1 MANCSNDNNGIIV
14 GVTSA
19 YMWCIFKIKI
29 SCKKEQQQQHTQE
42 QTRFYITMM
51 ITIKVYTC
59 LSFSVFLCNKMR
71 VKSVYNVPEV
81 NWVKSKSQVGIKEMT
96 IIILYAICMWVA
108 LLFIFLNV
116 LDHVAIHYRTIGRP
130 KSDPVVFL
138 PNWLATVMA
147 ALDHIVCLRL
157 RLKLV

>member
-1 MANCSNDNNGIIV
+1 
-14 GVTSA
+14 
-19 YMWCIFKIKI
+19 MWCIFKIKFRAKRSSSNNI
-29 SCKKEQQQQHTQE
+29 HTQE
-42 QTRFYITMM
+42 QTRFYITMIM
-51 ITIKVYTC
+51 KLVYTC
-59 LSFSVFLCNKMR
+59 LSFSVFLCNKMC

-81 NWVKSKSQVGIKEMT
+81 NWVKSKSQIGIKEMT
-96 IIILYAICMWVA
+96 IIILYAMCMWVT

-138 PNWLATVMA
+138 PNWLATVTA
-147 ALDHIVCLRL
+147 ALDHIVCLGL

>member
-1 MANCSNDNNGIIV
+1 M
-14 GVTSA
+14 
-19 YMWCIFKIKI
+19 
-29 SCKKEQQQQHTQE
+29 
-42 QTRFYITMM
+42 
-51 ITIKVYTC
+51 
-59 LSFSVFLCNKMR
+59 
-71 VKSVYNVPEV
+71 YNVPEV

-138 PNWLATVMA
+138 LNWLATVMA
-147 ALDHIVCLRL
+147 ALDHIVCLGL

>member
-1 MANCSNDNNGIIV
+1 MC
-14 GVTSA
+14 
-19 YMWCIFKIKI
+19 
-29 SCKKEQQQQHTQE
+29 
-42 QTRFYITMM
+42 
-51 ITIKVYTC
+51 
-59 LSFSVFLCNKMR
+59 